1 MVRTSKDRDL
11 PRSHTGVPSALTEI
25 FCRDA
30 CERAGQGMQGQ
41 MQTPAMGNMGMMK
54 TNVGVKWTPT
64 LEAMVRKGLQFR

>member
-1 MVRTSKDRDL
+1 
-11 PRSHTGVPSALTEI
+11 
-25 FCRDA
+25 
-30 CERAGQGMQGQ
+30 MQGQ